1 MPRKSNGGSKKP
13 AKPRT
18 GARRAA
24 PAKARSRELEL
35 RHAPRQSRSKAT
47 FEQILDATA
56 QLLEDKGVEA
66 INTNAIARAAGI
78 NVATLYQY
86 FPNKQAVLLALF
98 QRFSTQR
105 IETGKSGF
113 AGMSRRADW
122 RAMVGATVEGLFALR
137 RRLPGTAAL
146 MQAMRVYPELRTYH
160 RETRAEV
167 AQPLADEIAA
177 ASGVSKEEALLVAT
191 CAVEAHVAM
200 LDFWQI
206 ETGGR
211 DERILGQVQAMMTRY
226 LAPYFE
232 GAAGK
237 DSRRNGNATDT

>member
-1 MPRKSNGGSKKP
+1 MARKSNGGSRKS

-18 GARRAA
+18 SARRAT
-24 PAKARSRELEL
+24 PAKTRTRELEL

-56 QLLEDKGVEA
+56 QLLEDQGVEG

-105 IETGKSGF
+105 IETGRTRF
-113 AGMSRRADW
+113 AGMGRTADW
-122 RAMVGATVEGLFALR
+122 RSMVHATVDGLVALR
-137 RRLPGTAAL
+137 RQLRGTAAL
-146 MQAMRVYPELRTYH
+146 MHAMRVFPELRAHHQAMR
-160 RETRAEV
+160 AQV
-167 AQPLADEIAA
+167 AQPLADEIVA
-177 ASGVSKEEALLVAT
+177 ASKVPMEEALLVAT
-191 CAVEAHVAM
+191 CTIEAHVAM

-211 DERILGQVQAMMTRY
+211 DDRVIEQVKGMMTRY

-237 DSRRNGNATDT
+237 GSRRNGNATGT

>member
-18 GARRAA
+18 GAKRAT

-56 QLLEDKGVEA
+56 RLLEDKGVEG

-98 QRFSTQR
+98 QRFSAQR
-105 IETGKSGF
+105 IETGKRGF
-113 AGMSRRADW
+113 TGISRSADW
-122 RAMVGATVEGLFALR
+122 QAMAGATSEGLFELR

-146 MQAMRVYPELRTYH
+146 MQAMRVYPELRAYH
-160 RETRAEV
+160 RETRAQA
-167 AQPLADEIAA
+167 AQPLADEIVA
-177 ASGVSKEEALLVAT
+177 ASKVSMEEALLVAN
-191 CAVEAHVAM
+191 CVVEAHVAM
-200 LDFWQI
+200 VDFWQI

-211 DERILGQVQAMMTRY
+211 DDRILGQVKAMMTRY

-232 GAAGK
+232 GAASK
-237 DSRRNGNATDT
+237 EARRNDNATGT

>member
-1 MPRKSNGGSKKP
+1 VKAAAGAKRNGKP
-13 AKPRT
+13 KPR
-18 GARRAA
+18 
-24 PAKARSRELEL
+24 SRPIEL

-56 QLLEDKGVEA
+56 QLLEDKGLEG

-98 QRFSTQR
+98 QRFSTLR
-105 IETGKSGF
+105 IDTGKS
-113 AGMSRRADW
+113 ALVGMGSSLDW
-122 RAMVGATVEGLFALR
+122 QAKIDATVEALFALR
-137 RRLPGTAAL
+137 RTLPGTAAL
-146 MQAMRVYPELRTYH
+146 MQAMRVFPELRAYH
-160 RETRAEV
+160 RDTRAEI
-167 AQPLADEIAA
+167 AQPLADEIV
-177 ASGVSKEEALLVAT
+177 ASSRVPMAEALLVAT
-191 CAVEAHVAM
+191 CAIEAHVAM

-211 DERILGQVQAMMTRY
+211 DERIVEQVKYLMKRY

-232 GAAGK
+232 DAAARG
-237 DSRRNGNATDT
+237 SRRNGNPAGA

>member
-1 MPRKSNGGSKKP
+1 MARKSAGGSKKSARTAASASRAGK
-13 AKPRT
+13 AKPR
-18 GARRAA
+18 A
-24 PAKARSRELEL
+24 RELEL

-56 QLLEDKGVEA
+56 QLLEGKGLEG

-105 IETGKSGF
+105 IDTGKSGVL
-113 AGMSRRADW
+113 GMGGSLDW
-122 RAMVGATVEGLFALR
+122 QAKVGATVEGLFALR
-137 RRLPGTAAL
+137 RTLPGTAAL
-146 MQAMRVYPELRTYH
+146 MQAMRVFPELRAYH
-160 RETRAEV
+160 RDTRAQI

-177 ASGVSKEEALLVAT
+177 AAKVPMEEALLVAT

-211 DERILGQVQAMMTRY
+211 DERIQGQVQAMMTRY

-232 GAAGK
+232 GAAGRG
-237 DSRRNGNATDT
+237 SRRNGNPTGT

>member
-1 MPRKSNGGSKKP
+1 MS
-13 AKPRT
+13 
-18 GARRAA
+18 ARRAT
-24 PAKARSRELEL
+24 PTKALSRELEL
-35 RHAPRQSRSKAT
+35 RHAPRQMRSKAT

-56 QLLEDKGVEA
+56 QLLEDKGLES

-98 QRFSTQR
+98 EHFSTQR
-105 IETGKSGF
+105 IETGRSGV
-113 AGMSRRADW
+113 AGISRHTDW
-122 RAMVGATVEGLFALR
+122 QGMIGATVDALFALR
-137 RRLPGTAAL
+137 RQLPGTAAL
-146 MQAMRVYPELRTYH
+146 MQAMRVYPELRAYH
-160 RETRAEV
+160 RERRSQV

-191 CAVEAHVAM
+191 CAIEAHVAM

-206 ETGGR
+206 ETGAR
-211 DERILGQVQAMMTRY
+211 DERIVGQVKAMMTRY

-237 DSRRNGNATDT
+237 GPRRNGNAPGS